1 MARVSQAGWGRLT
14 DSREAGERPGC
25 LLARGMEAAEMLGSG
40 ISPGA
45 YSWCSV
51 QAVLTALGGLPE
63 LLEPVGET
71 IVEGAAPSFA
81 RRCRSPAAARV
92 RESTGRKGNLV
103 MLCWPPAGVVEGVVL
118 RKVEEP

>member
-1 MARVSQAGWGRLT
+1 
-14 DSREAGERPGC
+14 
-25 LLARGMEAAEMLGSG
+25 MEAAEMLGSR

-71 IVEGAAPSFA
+71 VVEGMAPSFA
-81 RRCRSPAAARV
+81 R

-103 MLCWPPAGVVEGVVL
+103 MLCWPPAGVVEDVVL
-118 RKVEEP
+118 RKVDEP